1 MEKMPWNMRLITRA
15 VNYITVVKVQVNKAV
30 DKAWVQSQF

>member
-15 VNYITVVKVQVNKAV
+15 INYITVVKVQVNKDV
-30 DKAWVQSQF
+30 DKARIQSQF